1 METKKKLIQQ
11 EVMIAVKEVFLGL
24 GRPEK
29 KEVRAGFTKETATRQ
44 KLENK

>member
-1 METKKKLIQQ
+1 MS
-11 EVMIAVKEVFLGL
+11 AVREVFLGR